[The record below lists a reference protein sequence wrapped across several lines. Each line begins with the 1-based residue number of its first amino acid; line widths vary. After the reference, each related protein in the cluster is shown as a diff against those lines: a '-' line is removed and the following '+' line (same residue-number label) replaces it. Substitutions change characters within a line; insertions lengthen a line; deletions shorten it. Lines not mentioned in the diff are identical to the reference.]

1 MYRVINGYFHFYTVY
16 TAGSVQDFRQPDRSP
31 FRQYLVVFLGV
42 VSSNHHHFTCTLAD
56 TVGLT
61 HDYDQPEEVNVSE
74 PQGVRGHAGAHFK
87 GFEE

>member
-1 MYRVINGYFHFYTVY
+1 MNPTVFNIYISHDLHLSFYILGLVY
-16 TAGSVQDFRQPDRSP
+16 HTGDPV
-31 FRQYLVVFLGV
+31 
-42 VSSNHHHFTCTLAD
+42 
-56 TVGLT
+56 TVGLA